1 MRRSSFLLR
10 LVGLVLAAA
19 LLAGCDKKGTTPDP
33 TPTPGPET
41 PERTGES
48 GISYQML
55 VYSFADSDGD
65 GCGDFKGIQ
74 SRLDYL
80 KEMGVQSIWLSPIH
94 PASSYHGYD
103 VLDYSGIN
111 PDYGTEADFKS
122 LLSAAHAK
130 GIKIYLD
137 YVLNHTSKDN
147 PWFLSAKSSTSS
159 PYRDFYIFSDNPQ
172 ADIKNGK
179 IAMIATEGASGYD
192 SGQWFSAVS
201 GTSGAMKARFTLAL
215 DSSGKPKTLT
225 VEKVDAITH
234 SGLLKTGLYLYYGDG
249 SMAEFYN
256 SGSGS

>member
-80 KEMGVQSIWLSPIH
+80 KEMGVQAIWLSPIH

-103 VLDYSGIN
+103 VLDYSESIPTMAPRPTSN
-111 PDYGTEADFKS
+111 PFWTR
-122 LLSAAHAK
+122 
-130 GIKIYLD
+130 
-137 YVLNHTSKDN
+137 HTPRGSR
-147 PWFLSAKSSTSS
+147 S
-159 PYRDFYIFSDNPQ
+159 I
-172 ADIKNGK
+172 
-179 IAMIATEGASGYD
+179 
-192 SGQWFSAVS
+192 
-201 GTSGAMKARFTLAL
+201 
-215 DSSGKPKTLT
+215 LT
-225 VEKVDAITH
+225 
-234 SGLLKTGLYLYYGDG
+234 
-249 SMAEFYN
+249 MC
-256 SGSGS
+256 

>member
-10 LVGLVLAAA
+10 LIGLVLAAA

-80 KEMGVQSIWLSPIH
+80 KEMGVQAIWLSPIH

-103 VLDYSGIN
+103 VLDYSGVN

-122 LLSAAHAK
+122 LLDAAHAK

-137 YVLNHTSKDN
+137 YVLNHTSKDH
-147 PWFLSAKSSTSS
+147 PWFLDAKKNAGSQ
-159 PYRDFYIFSDNPQ
+159 YRDYYIFSDNPQ
-172 ADIKNGK
+172 ADIRDGK
-179 IAMIATEGASGYD
+179 IPMIATEGARLRLRPVVLRRD
-192 SGQWFSAVS
+192 
-201 GTSGAMKARFTLAL
+201 KR
-215 DSSGKPKTLT
+215 
-225 VEKVDAITH
+225 
-234 SGLLKTGLYLYYGDG
+234 
-249 SMAEFYN
+249 
-256 SGSGS
+256 

>member
-1 MRRSSFLLR
+1 MEEYAKGASDFFIIFVDYETIFFSLQACRPCPGR
-10 LVGLVLAAA
+10 A

-80 KEMGVQSIWLSPIH
+80 KEMGVQAIWLSPIH

-103 VLDYSGIN
+103 VLDYSGVN

-122 LLSAAHAK
+122 LLDAAHAK

-137 YVLNHTSKDN
+137 YVLNHTSKDH
-147 PWFLSAKSSTSS
+147 PWFLDAKKSAGSQ
-159 PYRDFYIFSDNPQ
+159 YRDYYIFSDNPQ
-172 ADIKNGK
+172 ADIRDGK
-179 IAMIATEGASGYD
+179 IPMIATEGGAATTPASG
-192 SGQWFSAVS
+192 S
-201 GTSGAMKARFTLAL
+201 
-215 DSSGKPKTLT
+215 PP
-225 VEKVDAITH
+225 
-234 SGLLKTGLYLYYGDG
+234 
-249 SMAEFYN
+249 
-256 SGSGS
+256 